1 MRALGFLIAA
11 TLSLSACVTTS
22 AGNVDTSAPAS
33 IPPGKA
39 VVVVGLSTPNGSGQN
54 TTKITRYDPA
64 TLAVDPY
71 AALTEVKCRKWN
83 LEPCRPNTK
92 QVIVA
97 DPGDYVF
104 ESVDPDNRT
113 PSLHALVDYGDTLTI
128 LCGSGSCTQSFSGKA
143 RAMPATPHFSVK
155 AGEVVYVGDLVVPA
169 STSGTI
175 RFTRANDEEGARAAL
190 GKTGLAER
198 MVTRLFEPASAI
210 PFPLQTR
217 GW

>member
-22 AGNVDTSAPAS
+22 ASSVDTSGPTS
-33 IPPGKA
+33 VPPGKA

-64 TLAVDPY
+64 TMAVDPY
-71 AALTEVKCRKWN
+71 AALTEIKCRQWN

-92 QVIVA
+92 KVIVA

-113 PSLHALVDYGDTLTI
+113 PSLHALVDYGDTLMI

-155 AGEVVYVGDLVVPA
+155 AGEVLYVGDFVVPP
-169 STSGTI
+169 STTGSM
-175 RFTRANDEEGARAAL
+175 RFTRTEDEAGARAAL

-198 MVTRLFEPASAI
+198 MVTRLFEPSTAT
-210 PFPLQTR
+210 PFPLKTSR
-217 GW
+217 W